1 MHLVGG
7 RVMVNER
14 FNPHGLGFAFQ
25 SRFFWQ
31 VMRALVPSL
40 LALLLNTAPVLGQD
54 DAGQSVAQQEL
65 EQERDVAADALE
77 RLRANLTA
85 AQARE
90 AMLAAEL
97 ADIDADVDDL
107 TQLLIRTTDQAET
120 IAARVDVQ
128 RQRIDVLDANAQ
140 SLEISLHAQRARIAV
155 LLSAMVRVGGTPP
168 PALFVS
174 PGDALR
180 SVRSALLLG
189 VAFPELA
196 AESRILAND
205 LAALQDARG
214 QLDEALT
221 LLLADAEALAQ
232 EEGRIELVL
241 AERSR
246 LREENQS
253 VLERERERAALLA
266 QEAGSLE
273 ALLGE
278 LETELG
284 SVRDAIA
291 RAQEAQENGAPDAD
305 ERQAIASLR
314 DGGRMAPAF
323 AFGSA
328 RGIIS
333 LPARGQQVLGFGQED
348 RFGEISQGLHIA
360 TRAEARVV
368 APADGW
374 VLYAGP
380 FRAYGQVVILD
391 LGDGYRMILAGMS
404 RINVALG
411 QFVLMGEP
419 IATMGERGS
428 TVLAD
433 GSGQSPQP
441 VLFVELREDGRPI
454 DSSSWWTTSD
464 GQTQTVGQRTQG

>member
-1 MHLVGG
+1 M
-7 RVMVNER
+7 RVLISL
-14 FNPHGLGFAFQ
+14 FTGF
-25 SRFFWQ
+25 
-31 VMRALVPSL
+31 VL
-40 LALLLNTAPVLGQD
+40 LAAPHAVMAQD
-54 DAGQSVAQQEL
+54 VAQQEL

-77 RLRANLTA
+77 RLRADLA
-85 AQARE
+85 ATQARQD
-90 AMLAAEL
+90 MLAAEL
-97 ADIDADVDDL
+97 ADIDADVEEL

-120 IAARVDVQ
+120 IAARIGVQ
-128 RQRIDVLDANAQ
+128 RERIGVLDGNAQ
-140 SLEISLHAQRARIAV
+140 ALERSLQAQRERIAI
-155 LLSAMVRVGGTPP
+155 LLSAMVRVGGAPP

-189 VAFPELA
+189 VAFPELE
-196 AESRILAND
+196 AESRVLAND
-205 LAALQDARG
+205 LTA
-214 QLDEALT
+214 LDEARTQLDAALD
-221 LLLADAEALAQ
+221 LLLADAEALA
-232 EEGRIELVL
+232 EEEERIELVL

-266 QEAGSLE
+266 SEATSLE

-278 LETELG
+278 LEDELG

-291 RAQEAQENGAPDAD
+291 RAEEAARVGAPDAD
-305 ERQAIASLR
+305 DRQAIASLR
-314 DGGRMAPAF
+314 DSGRMVPAF
-323 AFGSA
+323 AFGTA
-328 RGIIS
+328 QGLIRT
-333 LPARGQQVLGFGQED
+333 PVRGQQILAFGDED
-348 RFGEISQGLHIA
+348 RFGEISQGLHIE
-360 TRAEARVV
+360 TRADARVI

-380 FRAYGQVVILD
+380 FRAYGQVIILD
-391 LGDGYRMILAGMS
+391 VGDGYRMILAGMS

-433 GSGQSPQP
+433 GSTQAPQP
-441 VLFVELREDGRPI
+441 VLFVELRQDGRSI
-454 DSSSWWTTSD
+454 DSSSWWASRDRPT
-464 GQTQTVGQRTQG
+464 